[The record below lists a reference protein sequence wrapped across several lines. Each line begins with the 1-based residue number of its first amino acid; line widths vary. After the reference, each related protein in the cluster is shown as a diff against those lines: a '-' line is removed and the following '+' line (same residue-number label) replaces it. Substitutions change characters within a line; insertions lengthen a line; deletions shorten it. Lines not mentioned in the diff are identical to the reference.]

1 MTKRLRS
8 LSLSL
13 ILFLAFAAAARS
25 ELLKTPPEPLDAYK
39 ILSER
44 NIFLP
49 DRSRPDRRAAPPA
62 PVYPSEHF
70 ILLRG
75 IVRQGDLYIAFLE
88 DTRNRTTSKARV
100 NDAVAQG
107 RIAQIAL
114 DYLEYEKNDKTVK
127 VEIGKTLE
135 GPAMAGPSVE
145 SSSPAIAA
153 PAPPPEAGRD
163 QGSALER
170 MRQRRQQELNTR

>member
-1 MTKRLRS
+1 MTRRS
-8 LSLSL
+8 LPLSL
-13 ILFLAFAAAARS
+13 ALVLCLGFVATARA
-25 ELLKTPPEPLDAYK
+25 ELLKAPAQSWDTYK
-39 ILSER
+39 VLSER
-44 NIFLP
+44 NIFLR
-49 DRSRPDRRAAPPA
+49 DRSRPDRRTAPPA
-62 PVYPSEHF
+62 PVYPPEHF

-75 IVRQGDLYIAFLE
+75 IVRQGDQYIAFLE

-100 NDAVAQG
+100 NDPVAQG
-107 RIAQIAL
+107 RIAHLAL
-114 DYLEYEKNDKTVK
+114 DYLEYEKNNKTVK
-127 VEIGKTLE
+127 VEMGKTLE

-153 PAPPPEAGRD
+153 PVESSGTSG